1 MSSAFDSLK
10 ITQSKGFYCIPVCT
24 MFDARESLLDP
35 MAALFLEIYNT
46 AGTVE
51 NFKNNTYLKEGKQK

>member
-1 MSSAFDSLK
+1 MADLNSKRRKCFD
-10 ITQSKGFYCIPVCT
+10 CIPVCAL
-24 MFDARESLLDP
+24 FDARESLLDT

>member
-46 AGTVE
+46 VRLPEQWKVSKIIPT
-51 NFKNNTYLKEGKQK
+51 